1 MKSIRLIDWQ
11 DTMPLRHKVLWPEK
25 PIAFCKVEDDE
36 TATHYGYFI
45 DNKLV
50 CVASIFIDGASARL
64 RKFATLPEYQGQG
77 IGTQVIQ
84 QALKDLETKAVNYFW
99 CDARESAAGFYE
111 KFGMR
116 PQGERFYKG
125 DIPYFEMGV
134 DLINQSYKLN

>member
-1 MKSIRLIDWQ
+1 M
-11 DTMPLRHKVLWPEK
+11 
-25 PIAFCKVEDDE
+25 AFCKVDGDE
-36 TATHYGYFI
+36 AATHYGYFI
-45 DNKLV
+45 DDKLV
-50 CVASIFIDGASARL
+50 CVASIFIDGTSARL

-84 QALKDLETKAVNYFW
+84 QALKDLETKAVNHFW

-125 DIPYFEMGV
+125 DIPYFKMGV